1 MADGLLGIKLIK
13 INKVINNKE
22 IASLVLQMMN
32 QTIKVPIVNK
42 AKVTF
47 NNKNNHNLTHQQ
59 VNNSS

>member
-1 MADGLLGIKLIK
+1 MADGLLGIKPIK

-32 QTIKVPIVNK
+32 QTIKVQIANK
-42 AKVTF
+42 AKVTS

-59 VNNSS
+59 VNNSN